1 MNNQNKMNNP
11 NQSPRSAAEAEP
23 ALLIRNA
30 TLKLEG
36 NTILHDFNWRIERGE
51 RWFILGP
58 NGAGKTTLVKMI
70 LGMAWPLYGAEVRVL
85 GNRYGACDIAEVRK
99 KVSWVSPFLSAW
111 TTDSDHRWT
120 TLEVALSGLDST
132 IGFYRKPKDEEV
144 KLAMAAL
151 ERMDAGRLADR
162 YYDRLSSGEQI
173 KALIARALIGH
184 PELVIL
190 DETCVYLDLSSREY
204 LLSAVDE
211 LACGPEAPTMIFITQ
226 RIEEITATFTKGMI
240 LGCGRVQSS
249 GDRAQILNAENLS
262 NAFGMKIRLY
272 ARPDGRFWPVPD

>member
-1 MNNQNKMNNP
+1 MNDSKNE
-11 NQSPRSAAEAEP
+11 SP

-36 NTILHDFNWRIERGE
+36 NTILHDFNWQVERGQ

-85 GNRYGACDIAEVRK
+85 GCRYGSCDINEVRK
-99 KVSWVSPFLSAW
+99 KVAWASPFLSNW
-111 TTDSDHRWT
+111 TEDSDFRWT
-120 TLEVALSGLDST
+120 TLDVALSGLDST
-132 IGFYRKPKDEEV
+132 IGFYRKPSDAEV
-144 KLAMAAL
+144 ELALAAL
-151 ERMDAGRLADR
+151 DRIGARHLAERF
-162 YYDRLSSGEQI
+162 YDRLSSGEQI

-184 PELVIL
+184 PELMIL

-204 LLSAVDE
+204 LLSAVDD
-211 LACGPEAPTMIFITQ
+211 LAKGPDAPTMIFITQ

-240 LGCGRVQSS
+240 LGSGRVQSS
-249 GDRAQILNAENLS
+249 GSRADILTAENLS
-262 NAFGMKIRLY
+262 EAFGMKMRLIS
-272 ARPDGRFWPVPD
+272 RPDGRFWPVPE

>member
-1 MNNQNKMNNP
+1 MNEKENGM
-11 NQSPRSAAEAEP
+11 P

-36 NTILHDFNWRIERGE
+36 NTILHDFNWQVERGE

-85 GNRYGACDIAEVRK
+85 GCRYGSCDISEVRK
-99 KVSWVSPFLSAW
+99 KVAWASPFLSNW
-111 TTDSDHRWT
+111 TEDSDFRWT
-120 TLEVALSGLDST
+120 ALDVALSGLDST
-132 IGFYRKPKDEEV
+132 IGFYRKPLDSEV
-144 KLAMAAL
+144 EMALAAL
-151 ERMDAGRLADR
+151 DRIGAKHLAGRF
-162 YYDRLSSGEQI
+162 YDRLSSGEQI

-184 PELVIL
+184 PELMIL

-204 LLSAVDE
+204 LLSAVDD
-211 LACGPEAPTMIFITQ
+211 LAQGPDAPTMIFITQ

-240 LGCGRVQSS
+240 LGSGRVQSC
-249 GDRAQILNAENLS
+249 GERADILTAENLS
-262 NAFGMKIRLY
+262 EAFGMKIRLIS
-272 ARPDGRFWPVPD
+272 RQDGRFWPVPV

>member
-1 MNNQNKMNNP
+1 MTEKMNDD
-11 NQSPRSAAEAEP
+11 P

-36 NTILHDFNWRIERGE
+36 NTILHDFNWRVERGG

-85 GNRYGACDIAEVRK
+85 GNRYGACDITEVRK
-99 KVSWVSPFLSAW
+99 KVAWASPFLSNW
-111 TTDSDHRWT
+111 TEDSDHRWT
-120 TLEVALSGLDST
+120 TLDVALSGLDST
-132 IGFYRKPKDEEV
+132 IGFYRKPLDSEV
-144 KLAMAAL
+144 ERALAAL
-151 ERMDAGRLADR
+151 DRIGARHLADR

-184 PELVIL
+184 PELMIL

-211 LACGPEAPTMIFITQ
+211 LAAQKDSPTMIFITQ
-226 RIEEITATFTKGMI
+226 RIEEITASFNKGMI
-240 LGCGRVQSS
+240 LGEGRVQSV
-249 GDRAQILNAENLS
+249 GDRSEILTAENLS
-262 NAFGMKIRLY
+262 AAFGMKIRLY
-272 ARPDGRFWPVPD
+272 ARPDGRFWPVPE

>member
-1 MNNQNKMNNP
+1 MSETFSK
-11 NQSPRSAAEAEP
+11 SDSCP
-23 ALLIRNA
+23 ALVIRNA

-36 NTILHDFNWRIERGE
+36 STILHDFNWQVERGE

-85 GNRYGACDIAEVRK
+85 GNRYGFCDITEVRR
-99 KVSWVSPFLSAW
+99 KVAWASPFLSSW
-111 TTDSDHRWT
+111 TADGDHRWT
-120 TLEVALSGLDST
+120 ALEVALSGLDST
-132 IGFYRKPKDEEV
+132 IGFYRKPLEEEV
-144 KLAMAAL
+144 EKALNALDRIGAKGLA
-151 ERMDAGRLADR
+151 GR

-204 LLSAVDE
+204 LLSAVDD
-211 LACGPEAPTMIFITQ
+211 LAKGPDAPTMIFITQ

-240 LGCGRVQSS
+240 LGCGRVQSM
-249 GDRAQILNAENLS
+249 GGRAEILNAENLS
-262 NAFGMKIRLY
+262 AAFGMKIRLH
-272 ARPDGRFWPVPD
+272 ARPDGRFWPVPE